1 MDSAEEVEARVGPR
15 ASTRLAVIAVL
26 VVGGLWVLLHG
37 FGIIDPEGSITFS
50 LGALT
55 AVVCTVIGFRRWR
68 PSPRWPWFA
77 LGGMLVLFLLA
88 NVLRLSFGT
97 LGNLTPS
104 RSLLPDLIAIP
115 GYVLAVVGLAG
126 LAGVRL
132 RNADDLDA
140 ILDGII
146 AALGVLMLAWVYL
159 VTPVLTRQQVGLPVQ
174 VTFAI
179 YPVLSA
185 FVLAMGARAAFSRGR
200 QTPLSMWLILI
211 AMLFLLVG
219 DTVYAMVDTDL
230 LDVPVHVMDVPYVLA
245 LVVFSAAAL
254 HPSIRRLGMS
264 RPSDD
269 VEARPGRLLGVA
281 VALFLPII
289 VLLVGLDSTNTSD
302 RIALGII
309 AVLLVGVGV
318 FRMWRA
324 LRQHAQ
330 SQARLAYEATHDSL
344 TGLPNR
350 SFVAEHVARVLH
362 DQLDRSGSMTL
373 LHVDIDRFKL
383 VNDSMGHGTGDEL
396 LIAVADRLSQ
406 RVRPG
411 DLVGRLGGD
420 EFVVVVAGL
429 TDEDSALDFGERTR
443 LMFKQPFTVRGAD
456 ITVTAS
462 VGIAHQPAQNGV
474 AEELIRDAD
483 TAVNHAKSRGGDDVV
498 IFDTSMRERVAER
511 LHLERELR
519 NALARNELFL
529 HFQPKLRLSDRK
541 VVGLEALLRWQHPE
555 LGTVRPDKFIAIAED
570 TGMIVE
576 IGAWVIDQACA
587 ELAHLRESFRGT
599 SEICMSVN
607 VSARQLRSDT
617 LMDTIAQALLR
628 HRVPP
633 DALCLE
639 LTESILMENLEL
651 VSGQLD
657 AIRDCGT
664 RISIDD
670 FGTGY
675 SSLAYLSK
683 LSVDELKIDRSFV
696 MELGED
702 ESAASLIQAV
712 VFIASSL
719 GITSVAE
726 GVETVAQA
734 ELVAEL
740 GCTEVQGFLFSRP
753 LPPEELNTKLVELG
767 MLPVNHLRAVPATR
781 ATTAPRALGTTA

>member
-1 MDSAEEVEARVGPR
+1 MDSAEEVEARMGPR
-15 ASTRLAVIAVL
+15 PSARLSIIVL

-37 FGIIDPEGSITFS
+37 IGVLDPDGYVTFPVMAILAGTAIFVGLRTWRPATMWPWITFG
-50 LGALT
+50 GALLLFMT
-55 AVVCTVIGFRRWR
+55 AVV
-68 PSPRWPWFA
+68 
-77 LGGMLVLFLLA
+77 
-88 NVLRLSFGT
+88 LRIVFST
-97 LGNLTPS
+97 LGNLGST
-104 RSLLPDLIAIP
+104 RSLVPDVLALPA
-115 GYVLAVVGLAG
+115 YVLLAIGVAG
-126 LAGVRL
+126 LAGVGL
-132 RNADDLDA
+132 RNRDDVDA
-140 ILDGII
+140 ILDGVV
-146 AALGVLMLAWVYL
+146 AALAVLMMAWVYL
-159 VTPVLTRQQVGLPVQ
+159 VTPALSTQSISLPVQ
-174 VTFAI
+174 VTLAA
-179 YPVLSA
+179 YPVASA
-185 FVLAMGARAAFSRGR
+185 FVFAMGARLAFTRGR
-200 QTPLSMWLILI
+200 RTPTAMWLYL
-211 AMLFLLVG
+211 AGLLCMLVG
-219 DTVYAMVDTDL
+219 DVIYALVDIES
-230 LDVPVHVMDVPYVLA
+230 LDISYHLMDVPYA
-245 LVVFSAAAL
+245 LSLLFAAAATL
-254 HPSIRRLGMS
+254 HPSIRQMGQG

-269 VEARPGRLLGVA
+269 VTAGRGRLLSVA
-281 VALFLPII
+281 IALFLPIF
-289 VLLVGLDSTNTSD
+289 VLLVGLRSDSIGD
-302 RIALGII
+302 RVALGII
-309 AVLLVGVGV
+309 AVLLVSVGV
-318 FRMWRA
+318 FRVWRA

-330 SQARLAYEATHDSL
+330 SQARLAYEATHDPL

-350 SFVAEHVARVLH
+350 SFVAEHITRALH
-362 DQLDRSGSMTL
+362 DQVDRAGSMTL

-383 VNDSMGHGTGDEL
+383 VNDSMGHGVGDDL
-396 LIAVADRLSQ
+396 LVAVAERLSQ

-420 EFVVVVAGL
+420 EFVIVVAGL
-429 TDEDSALDFGERTR
+429 PDEDSALDFGERTR
-443 LMFKQPFTVRGAD
+443 LMFKQAFNVRD
-456 ITVTAS
+456 TEITVTAS
-462 VGIAHQPAQNGV
+462 VGIAHQPAQLGV

-483 TAVNHAKSRGGDDVV
+483 TAVNHAKTRGGDDVV

-519 NALARNELFL
+519 NALARDELLL
-529 HFQPKLRLSDRK
+529 HFQPKLRLSDHK

-587 ELAHLRESFRGT
+587 ELARLRAAFRGAT
-599 SEICMSVN
+599 DICMSVN

-633 DALCLE
+633 EALCLE
-639 LTESILMENLEL
+639 LTESILMENLDL

-657 AIRDCGT
+657 AIRECGT

-696 MELGED
+696 KELGED
-702 ESAASLIQAV
+702 QSAASLIQAV

-726 GVETVAQA
+726 GVETPEQAQ
-734 ELVAEL
+734 LVGDL

-753 LPPEELNTKLVELG
+753 LPPGELDTKLVELG
-767 MLPVNHLRAVPATR
+767 MAPAKHLRAVPAT
-781 ATTAPRALGTTA
+781 AQEALGSTA